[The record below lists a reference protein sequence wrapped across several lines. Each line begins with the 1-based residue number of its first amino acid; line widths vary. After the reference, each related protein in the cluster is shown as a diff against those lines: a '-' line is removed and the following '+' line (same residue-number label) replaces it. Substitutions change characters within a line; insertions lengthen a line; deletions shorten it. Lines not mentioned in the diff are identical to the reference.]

1 MTSLRN
7 SSSANQILA
16 EFKHAQCYTHI
27 EDPNHKISRELTYN
41 NKNKRIRNRQIH
53 KLITQFTDKFHFV
66 SFLCKATVVEFTYGV
81 QTSY

>member
-27 EDPNHKISRELTYN
+27 EDPNHKISRGLTYN

-53 KLITQFTDKFHFV
+53 KLIT
-66 SFLCKATVVEFTYGV
+66 
-81 QTSY
+81 